1 MCCHAGIQTKVA
13 QTVCPSCQVGREA
26 CGTSERARARLAMP
40 RVQRAL
46 LRTCF
51 VRRECTQ
58 QRASSGGQLVEFEK
72 AGKHLEALLL
82 CCVLAPSRHIERLP
96 KHTERLPKHI
106 ELDVC

>member
-1 MCCHAGIQTKVA
+1 VA
-13 QTVCPSCQVGREA
+13 REA

-82 CCVLAPSRHIERLP
+82 CCVLAPSCSVKSSRHIKRLPKHIERLP
-96 KHTERLPKHI
+96 KHNIK
-106 ELDVC
+106 LDVC